1 MINVSDPKVS
11 VCIPVFNG
19 ENYLLDCIQ
28 SVLEQNYGN
37 FELLIMDN
45 CSTDS
50 TQLIVSK
57 IQDNRIRYVR
67 NDKNIGVYNNF
78 SKCIAEAFGEY
89 FILLPHDDLL
99 LPGCLSNYVEKFED
113 KSIGLVYSSV
123 KIVNAEGRLL
133 DTRVSHKKNLKFNS
147 EEAIEDVFKN
157 FMPIQLAMV
166 RTSILRDVG
175 AFDSYYAVFS
185 DIQLWLK
192 VFFADWGCF
201 FLTKPYS
208 CHRSHEAQGQVAFTE
223 LKLDVLNDHWAKKL
237 DKGFWKDNRFNVFCF
252 RLMQFVENELI
263 NKNFTNTN
271 VSNLMLDIFIRY
283 HIKYLVRSATRLNGF
298 ILWQEILLFSSL
310 KKTHGLLTI
319 LKRYPLILLSEILKK
334 AIQKS
339 KYFVNYFGSR

>member
-1 MINVSDPKVS
+1 MINVSEPKVS

-19 ENYLLDCIQ
+19 ENYLHDCIQ

-133 DTRVSHKKNLKFNS
+133 DTRVAIKKILNLIVKRLLKMYLKTLCQFNW
-147 EEAIEDVFKN
+147 
-157 FMPIQLAMV
+157 Q
-166 RTSILRDVG
+166 
-175 AFDSYYAVFS
+175 
-185 DIQLWLK
+185 W
-192 VFFADWGCF
+192 FA
-201 FLTKPYS
+201 L
-208 CHRSHEAQGQVAFTE
+208 
-223 LKLDVLNDHWAKKL
+223 
-237 DKGFWKDNRFNVFCF
+237 
-252 RLMQFVENELI
+252 QF
-263 NKNFTNTN
+263 
-271 VSNLMLDIFIRY
+271 
-283 HIKYLVRSATRLNGF
+283 
-298 ILWQEILLFSSL
+298 
-310 KKTHGLLTI
+310 
-319 LKRYPLILLSEILKK
+319 
-334 AIQKS
+334 
-339 KYFVNYFGSR
+339 